1 MKTFKTFNQYVNES
15 KEEVT
20 KEEKV
25 EETVSSMLEKV
36 YESCKNEAKVY
47 EDDAHDSHTI
57 ESYMS
62 ENAALIAT
70 LAVGALKEMKEEYS
84 TEAFEAAC
92 NKMVESYTTKITELK
107 ESELSADASDVTESV
122 RKGSYPAF
130 SVDMKTYKIQQW
142 YDEDDIQSDGT
153 CWPIEQDGKLSFSYT
168 YGHSER
174 SVKGI
179 ADQVVKMLK
188 SKKDQND
195 IKSKTCCQ
203 FREREKDRHQIT
215 LKGQSLRATPKHVA

>member
-1 MKTFKTFNQYVNES
+1 MNKFKSYSQYLNEQAEVES
-15 KEEVT
+15 KKE

-47 EDDAHDSHTI
+47 EDDAHDSHTV

-92 NKMVESYTTKITELK
+92 NKMVESYTDKITELK
-107 ESELSADASDVTESV
+107 ESELSGDAIDVAESV
-122 RKGSYPAF
+122 RRGSYPAF

-142 YDEDDIQSDGT
+142 YADNDIEADSI
-153 CWPIEQDGKLSFSYT
+153 CWPIKQDGKLSFCYES
-168 YGHSER
+168 GHNER

-195 IKSKTCCQ
+195 IEEYISEQ
-203 FREREKDRHQIT
+203 ENY
-215 LKGQSLRATPKHVA
+215 

>member
-188 SKKDQND
+188 SKKDDASVEVVKRLKDTLIMKQES
-195 IKSKTCCQ
+195 IK
-203 FREREKDRHQIT
+203 KDRIIEILT
-215 LKGQSLRATPKHVA
+215 T

>member
-1 MKTFKTFNQYVNES
+1 MKTFKTFNQYVNEG

-195 IKSKTCCQ
+195 IEEYISDQ
-203 FREREKDRHQIT
+203 EE
-215 LKGQSLRATPKHVA
+215 S

>member
-1 MKTFKTFNQYVNES
+1 MKTFKTFNQYVNEG

-57 ESYMS
+57 ESYMC

-195 IKSKTCCQ
+195 IEEYISDQ
-203 FREREKDRHQIT
+203 EE
-215 LKGQSLRATPKHVA
+215 S

>member
-195 IKSKTCCQ
+195 IEEYISDQ
-203 FREREKDRHQIT
+203 EE
-215 LKGQSLRATPKHVA
+215 S

>member
-107 ESELSADASDVTESV
+107 ESELSAIPLT
-122 RKGSYPAF
+122 
-130 SVDMKTYKIQQW
+130 
-142 YDEDDIQSDGT
+142 
-153 CWPIEQDGKLSFSYT
+153 
-168 YGHSER
+168 ER
-174 SVKGI
+174 S
-179 ADQVVKMLK
+179 L
-188 SKKDQND
+188 
-195 IKSKTCCQ
+195 
-203 FREREKDRHQIT
+203 
-215 LKGQSLRATPKHVA
+215 

>member
-57 ESYMS
+57 ESYMC

-195 IKSKTCCQ
+195 IEEYISDQ
-203 FREREKDRHQIT
+203 EE
-215 LKGQSLRATPKHVA
+215 S

>member
-1 MKTFKTFNQYVNES
+1 
-15 KEEVT
+15 
-20 KEEKV
+20 
-25 EETVSSMLEKV
+25 MLEKV

-195 IKSKTCCQ
+195 IEEYISDQ
-203 FREREKDRHQIT
+203 EE
-215 LKGQSLRATPKHVA
+215 S